1 MYIGIICEFDPL
13 HSGHARLLS
22 HARAMGADAVICAM
36 SGNFTQR
43 GSFAALDKRARAEM
57 AVRCGADLVV
67 ELPTVWAMSPAETF
81 ARGGVQLLALTGDVG
96 GSSVIRAHPECF
108 RSVETDAASLTDV
121 DTPQALEVL
130 RGRR

>member
-43 GSFAALDKRARAEM
+43 GSFAAL
-57 AVRCGADLVV
+57 
-67 ELPTVWAMSPAETF
+67 
-81 ARGGVQLLALTGDVG
+81 
-96 GSSVIRAHPECF
+96 
-108 RSVETDAASLTDV
+108 RSE
-121 DTPQALEVL
+121 E
-130 RGRR
+130 RR

>member
-43 GSFAALDKRARAEM
+43 GRFAALDKRARAEM
-57 AVRCGADLVV
+57 AVAAPIWWWSCPRSGPCPRRRHSRGAACSC
-67 ELPTVWAMSPAETF
+67 W
-81 ARGGVQLLALTGDVG
+81 R
-96 GSSVIRAHPECF
+96 
-108 RSVETDAASLTDV
+108 
-121 DTPQALEVL
+121 
-130 RGRR
+130 

>member
-81 ARGGVQLLALTGDVG
+81 ARGGVQLLALTG
-96 GSSVIRAHPECF
+96 
-108 RSVETDAASLTDV
+108 V
-121 DTPQALEVL
+121 DTLLFGSECGELEPLQRVAAFKIL
-130 RGRR
+130 VR